1 MSIESM
7 MPSNKLRTL
16 SCSMWGLVSWPGMEP
31 GLPAMGVRI
40 LSHWTIREVPQGFFF
55 ILGHDVK
62 ELQFHSPEWGS
73 TLRTQC
79 FPSAFGPRAEFIS
92 ACSLGNLYPS
102 CPHRGRAGVLGLISA
117 HLIRLSL
124 MLVQNQRG
132 RKPAPN
138 SLHHVLPEA
147 GFKPSDSRCEP
158 SSGLPGILAMV
169 AASWRVTMMLLGAGG
184 LGLSGGALVGR
195 VDTDLSPLLQF
206 SVSYSKWSICSANYL
221 VLFISSP
228 QSWVSCLLGAKLCCS
243 AWHFVIMVLLKSHNE
258 PLRRWL
264 SLTTKIHRILS
275 DHLRWCSL
283 WAVETLRLPPGYLKV
298 LCSFFPSIP

>member
-1 MSIESM
+1 MVHGQSSSLLAALEICIPLAPIEG
-7 MPSNKLRTL
+7 
-16 SCSMWGLVSWPGMEP
+16 GLGCWVSSV
-31 GLPAMGVRI
+31 LI
-40 LSHWTIREVPQGFFF
+40 LSDF
-55 ILGHDVK
+55 
-62 ELQFHSPEWGS
+62 
-73 TLRTQC
+73 
-79 FPSAFGPRAEFIS
+79 
-92 ACSLGNLYPS
+92 
-102 CPHRGRAGVLGLISA
+102 
-117 HLIRLSL
+117 SL

-195 VDTDLSPLLQF
+195 VDTALSPLLQF

-243 AWHFVIMVLLKSHNE
+243 AWHFVIMVLPKSHNE
-258 PLRRWL
+258 PLRR
-264 SLTTKIHRILS
+264 
-275 DHLRWCSL
+275 
-283 WAVETLRLPPGYLKV
+283 
-298 LCSFFPSIP
+298 

>member
-1 MSIESM
+1 MSYSLWPHGLQDSLFFTVFWSLFKLMSIESM

-79 FPSAFGPRAEFIS
+79 FPSAFGPRAELIS

-124 MLVQNQRG
+124 MLVQNQTG

-138 SLHHVLPEA
+138 SLHPR
-147 GFKPSDSRCEP
+147 P
-158 SSGLPGILAMV
+158 PGG
-169 AASWRVTMMLLGAGG
+169 W
-184 LGLSGGALVGR
+184 
-195 VDTDLSPLLQF
+195 LQ
-206 SVSYSKWSICSANYL
+206 
-221 VLFISSP
+221 
-228 QSWVSCLLGAKLCCS
+228 
-243 AWHFVIMVLLKSHNE
+243 
-258 PLRRWL
+258 
-264 SLTTKIHRILS
+264 
-275 DHLRWCSL
+275 
-283 WAVETLRLPPGYLKV
+283 TLRQ
-298 LCSFFPSIP
+298 

>member
-1 MSIESM
+1 MWRSFSSIH
-7 MPSNKLRTL
+7 L
-16 SCSMWGLVSWPGMEP
+16 SEEVLWELNASLLPLVHGQSSSLLAALEICIPLAPIEGGLGCWVSSV
-31 GLPAMGVRI
+31 LI
-40 LSHWTIREVPQGFFF
+40 LSDFLWCWSRTREAENPHQ
-55 ILGHDVK
+55 ILY
-62 ELQFHSPEWGS
+62 
-73 TLRTQC
+73 
-79 FPSAFGPRAEFIS
+79 I
-92 ACSLGNLYPS
+92 
-102 CPHRGRAGVLGLISA
+102 
-117 HLIRLSL
+117 
-124 MLVQNQRG
+124 
-132 RKPAPN
+132 
-138 SLHHVLPEA
+138 HVLPEA

-243 AWHFVIMVLLKSHNE
+243 AWHFVIMVLPKSHNE